1 MRGPFPVIL
10 ATLSAPSI
18 ASATMCSMCRCGV
31 TCSENVR
38 DACRTPPD
46 ARHVVGLAPPQPY
59 PRQHHP
65 AVCAS
70 HVYVV
75 LQLPWPCRRRR
86 HRGIVPR
93 LPFRAKILIFS
104 LEKA

>member
-1 MRGPFPVIL
+1 MTWVGAPRAATYARQEFAVPGPFLVIL

-46 ARHVVGLAPPQPY
+46 ARHCHFDLMRNERSRY
-59 PRQHHP
+59 
-65 AVCAS
+65 S
-70 HVYVV
+70 
-75 LQLPWPCRRRR
+75 
-86 HRGIVPR
+86 RGRR
-93 LPFRAKILIFS
+93 LPDLAK
-104 LEKA
+104 

>member
-46 ARHVVGLAPPQPY
+46 APLRPRCETSVPATPEDAGFPIWQNKLASGRAAYSDY
-59 PRQHHP
+59 PL
-65 AVCAS
+65 A
-70 HVYVV
+70 
-75 LQLPWPCRRRR
+75 
-86 HRGIVPR
+86 
-93 LPFRAKILIFS
+93 
-104 LEKA
+104 